1 MTIVILAAGAAR
13 RMGGQKLLLPIDGR
27 PMIAHVIA
35 AAAGWP
41 ILVVTGAEV
50 EPMLQTSA
58 VRIVRN
64 DAPER
69 GMSHS
74 LALAD
79 SLVTPA
85 EPIAVLLGDLP
96 DITPAAI
103 AVVLSAYDET
113 VDVVV
118 PLCDG
123 TFTHPVVF
131 GPRARCKIPGLPEG
145 DSLKA
150 LRDDPG
156 LRRRIV
162 PTDHTLWTDIDTP
175 GDYAKRI
182 GEQHGPSAC
191 APGASRLHD

>member
-13 RMGGQKLLLPIDGR
+13 RMGRQKLLLPIDGR

-41 ILVVTGAEV
+41 IVVVTGAEV
-50 EPMLQTSA
+50 EPMLQTCA
-58 VRIVRN
+58 VCIVRN
-64 DAPER
+64 DAPDR

-79 SLVTPA
+79 SFVTPA

-103 AVVLSAYDET
+103 AGVLSAYDET
-113 VDVVV
+113 IDVVV

-131 GPRARCKIPGLPEG
+131 GPRARRKIAGLPEG

-162 PTDHTLWTDIDTP
+162 PMDHTLWTDIDTP

-182 GEQHGPSAC
+182 GEQHDTSAC
-191 APGASRLHD
+191 APGTSRLQD